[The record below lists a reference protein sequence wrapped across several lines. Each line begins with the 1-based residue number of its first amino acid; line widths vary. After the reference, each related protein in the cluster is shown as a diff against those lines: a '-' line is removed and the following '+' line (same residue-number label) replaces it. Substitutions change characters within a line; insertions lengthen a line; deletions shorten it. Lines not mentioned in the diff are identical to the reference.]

1 MPRRN
6 DKKWHFSQKTTVC
19 TYTYSQNG
27 CSFDGNFANFLRNIG
42 IWLTVWVD
50 QVAIRASKLLYR
62 FRAIFKN
69 HLKGSL
75 LLEILT
81 WLMMANIH
89 YNRITRLKKG
99 ENNCPV
105 HVWSIQN
112 RHRSQKKLDYRLKL
126 TVSKYWIG
134 NRKLN
139 VYLLRYNYK
148 RNSCSPR
155 RFHIILQCKHVTYGS
170 FEFR

>member
-1 MPRRN
+1 MSGTEQLRKEN
-6 DKKWHFSQKTTVC
+6 QSSFC
-19 TYTYSQNG
+19 NLYLYSQNG

-62 FRAIFKN
+62 FRAVFKN
-69 HLKGSL
+69 HLKSSL

-81 WLMMANIH
+81 WLMMANMH

-99 ENNCPV
+99 ENNCLV

-112 RHRSQKKLDYRLKL
+112 KHRSQKKLDYRLKL
-126 TVSKYWIG
+126 QVSKYWI
-134 NRKLN
+134 LAT
-139 VYLLRYNYK
+139 V
-148 RNSCSPR
+148 NSMCIYWDITINATVAVPVA
-155 RFHIILQCKHVTYGS
+155 FI
-170 FEFR
+170 